1 MLARIQEYTPKP
13 LAVSDPVVKQPAP
26 AEEFSVS
33 LDQATLTLLLDEMSR
48 LGLDTSKL
56 KISSDPAQPSQQ
68 SATASFPTAPR
79 LTPFDPQ
86 PAPAASHATATRTS
100 AASPEAPF
108 VPTFRENAQV
118 VSAYGGSWGLNST
131 YFPTRETAKWIAQK
145 YGTGE
150 VVEVPYEGSGGP
162 FYANA
167 SEFQIRLKD
176 GRMVNAGFLADCYR
190 RMPEAQFPGLAD
202 QMIRASLV

>member
-68 SATASFPTAPR
+68 SATASFP
-79 LTPFDPQ
+79 
-86 PAPAASHATATRTS
+86 TATRTS